1 MTGDALREAHAER
14 GKKPQPQQRRQYR
27 DVHGV
32 LLLDKPVGM
41 TSNQAL
47 QHVRRLFNARKAG
60 HTGSL
65 DPLASGLLPL
75 CFGEATKVSSFLLD
89 ADKLYTVT
97 ARLGVRTRT
106 GDAEGEMIETLPV
119 PALTEAGIE
128 LALAA
133 FRGDIQQIPPMYS
146 ALKHQGQRLYDL
158 AREGVEVERAPRH
171 VTIRELALVRHDADS
186 MDLTVRC
193 SKGTYIRTLV
203 EDIAAA
209 LGTCGHVIALRRL
222 ALGPYGGDRLPMH
235 PLDELRELAAEP
247 GRLDAR
253 LLPLDSALSHWPLVR
268 LGPDAAWYFGRGQ
281 AVVVPSAPTSGW
293 LRVYDGERFMG
304 LGEVIPDGRITPRR
318 LMQIPLA
325 AGMAAPASKPDG

>member
-1 MTGDALREAHAER
+1 MTGDQPLEPGAISQPH
-14 GKKPQPQQRRQYR
+14 QPQRRREYR

-47 QHVRRLFNARKAG
+47 QHARRLFQARKAG

-89 ADKLYTVT
+89 SDKLYAVK

-106 GDAEGEMIETLPV
+106 GDAEGEVVETCSVPELTDAVIER
-119 PALTEAGIE
+119 ALSG
-128 LALAA
+128 
-133 FRGDIQQIPPMYS
+133 FRGEIEQIPPMYS

-158 AREGVEVERAPRH
+158 AREGLEVERAPRTVH
-171 VTIRELALVRHDADS
+171 IRELVLINFQADTLE
-186 MDLTVRC
+186 LTVRC

-209 LGTCGHVIALRRL
+209 LGSCGHVIALRRL
-222 ALGPYGGDRLPMH
+222 AVGPYGGVNGLPMY
-235 PLDELRELAAEP
+235 PLADLRGLAAEP
-247 GRLDAR
+247 ARLDAL
-253 LLPLDSALSHWPLVR
+253 LLPVDSALGHWPAAH
-268 LGPDAAWYFGRGQ
+268 LGSDAAWYFGRGQ
-281 AVVVPSAPTSGW
+281 AVVVPGAPTSGW
-293 LRVYDGERFMG
+293 LRVYDGERFLG
-304 LGEVIPDGRITPRR
+304 LGEVIPDGRVTPRR
-318 LMQIPLA
+318 LIRIP
-325 AGMAAPASKPDG
+325 D